1 MGYAE
6 AAEDNIHRAK
16 NGGYYPSCHI
26 CGTSVFSYNYIRGL
40 KYTCPECRKYLIEA
54 KFGESDEKGK
64 AKKLKNAINRIGKVA
79 DISKY
84 EDAIKIV
91 EQNLNK
97 RGWFQSTEEIMV
109 VLELLRWKI
118 KVHHQVKIYSYSV
131 DFVLPDLK
139 VALEIDGPM
148 HRLNSVKEKES
159 IRDEL
164 ICLALGS
171 DYEVIRIN
179 TENINLNVTK
189 LLDGIKAIKKYRR
202 NKK

>member
-6 AAEDNIHRAK
+6 AAEDNIHRAE
-16 NGGYYPSCHI
+16 NGGYYPPCHI

-40 KYTCPECRKYLIEA
+40 KYTCPKCRKYLIEA

-64 AKKLKNAINRIGKVA
+64 AKKLKNAINRIEKVA

-84 EDAIKIV
+84 ESAIKIV
-91 EQNLNK
+91 ERNLNK
-97 RGWFQSTEEIMV
+97 RGWFQSTEDIMV
-109 VLELLRWKI
+109 VLELLGWKI

>member
-1 MGYAE
+1 
-6 AAEDNIHRAK
+6 
-16 NGGYYPSCHI
+16 
-26 CGTSVFSYNYIRGL
+26 
-40 KYTCPECRKYLIEA
+40 
-54 KFGESDEKGK
+54 
-64 AKKLKNAINRIGKVA
+64 
-79 DISKY
+79 
-84 EDAIKIV
+84 
-91 EQNLNK
+91 
-97 RGWFQSTEEIMV
+97 MV

-139 VALEIDGPM
+139 VVLEIDGPM

>member
-6 AAEDNIHRAK
+6 AVKDNIHRAE
-16 NGGYYPSCHI
+16 NGGYYPPCHI

-64 AKKLKNAINRIGKVA
+64 TKKLKNAINRIEKVA

-84 EDAIKIV
+84 ESAIKIV
-91 EQNLNK
+91 ERNLNK

-131 DFVLPDLK
+131 DFVLPDFK
-139 VALEIDGPM
+139 VVLEIDGPM

>member
-6 AAEDNIHRAK
+6 AVKDNIHRAE
-16 NGGYYPSCHI
+16 NGGYYPPCHI

-64 AKKLKNAINRIGKVA
+64 TKKLKNAINRIEKVA

-84 EDAIKIV
+84 ESAIKIV
-91 EQNLNK
+91 ERNLNK

-131 DFVLPDLK
+131 DFVLPDFK
-139 VALEIDGPM
+139 VVLEIDDPM